1 MILDMLR
8 RLDTVAGR
16 ARQPTIWA
24 LRHLSQRAI
33 HSPMVPP
40 SARRFISRHSA
51 SPLPNSTHWRG
62 LMLSCVQHTPQSPQ
76 PQPHLRPEEVAVKPY
91 DAIPTPKRIPLLG
104 ISTDFMKF
112 SPTKAPL
119 FIQQRVEQLGKIYRE
134 KAAPGLPEFLF
145 VLDPEDVSK
154 VFRAD
159 GKHPRRFP
167 LTEWTTVKKENN
179 IPIGLFLS

>member
-1 MILDMLR
+1 
-8 RLDTVAGR
+8 
-16 ARQPTIWA
+16 
-24 LRHLSQRAI
+24 
-33 HSPMVPP
+33 
-40 SARRFISRHSA
+40 
-51 SPLPNSTHWRG
+51 
-62 LMLSCVQHTPQSPQ
+62 MLSCVQHTSQSPQ
-76 PQPHLRPEEVAVKPY
+76 PQPHLRPEEVVVKPY

-112 SPTKAPL
+112 SPTKASL
-119 FIQQRVEQLGKIYRE
+119 FIQQRVEQLGNIYRE
-134 KAAPGLPEFLF
+134 VILSAPGLPEFLF